1 MTEETTTDASTAVV
15 DQTPALAEREPR
27 ALVPFEAGGALDAM
41 IPRTPEEYARMAK
54 LLIDA
59 NCVPASYAPRD
70 ASPQQVRA
78 GLIIGLMKSV
88 EIGVPPI
95 TGLNGIMIV
104 NNRPSVWGDLA
115 VALVQRNGQLANQ
128 QVMQIGP
135 EPAPRTPL
143 DQWDDA
149 YGFRVSYWRKGQA
162 SAYVGEFTVAD
173 ARRAGLWEN
182 TRKQPWIFYPKDM
195 LFNRARAKA
204 LRAGFADALHGMGI
218 VEEER
223 DVAPEIEHKPNTAA
237 LLSDEPDEASE
248 YEEVETES
256 GGTAQQNEGRDNG

>member
-1 MTEETTTDASTAVV
+1 MTEETTADASTAV

-59 NCVPASYAPRD
+59 NCVPASYARRD
-70 ASPQQVRA
+70 ATPQQVRA

-95 TGLNGIMIV
+95 TGLNGIVII

-115 VALVQRNGQLANQ
+115 VALVQRGGQLANQ
-128 QVMQIGP
+128 QIMQIGS

-143 DQWDDA
+143 NQWDD
-149 YGFRVSYWRKGQA
+149 GFGFQVSMWRKGQD
-162 SAYVGEFTVAD
+162 SAYVGKFTVAD

-182 TRKQPWIFYPKDM
+182 TSKQPWIYYPKDM

-223 DVAPEIEHKPNTAA
+223 DVAPEIERKPDTQS
-237 LLSDEPDEASE
+237 LLSDEP
-248 YEEVETES
+248 EEGEFENVETPSAAASAHDER
-256 GGTAQQNEGRDNG
+256 N

>member
-1 MTEETTTDASTAVV
+1 MTEQTEAPETVATV
-15 DQTPALAEREPR
+15 DQTPALSQREPR
-27 ALVPFEAGGALDAM
+27 ELVEFKAGGALDAM

-115 VALVQRNGQLANQ
+115 VALVQRTGQLANH
-128 QVMQIGP
+128 QVMKIGS

-143 DQWDDA
+143 DQWSDNFG
-149 YGFRVSYWRKGQA
+149 YRVCYWRKGQEG
-162 SAYVGEFTVAD
+162 AYVGEFTVAD

-182 TRKQPWIFYPKDM
+182 TRKQPWIYYPLDM

-223 DVAPEIEHKPNTAA
+223 DIAPDVEHKSSAA
-237 LLSDEPDEASE
+237 SLLSDEPEDAEF
-248 YEEVETES
+248 ETIETAS
-256 GGTAQQNEGRDNG
+256 GGTAQPVNEGK